1 MHNNVRLYVW
11 FFFVVVALNDF
22 EWGAFNLK
30 QRHAKF

>member
-1 MHNNVRLYVW
+1 MSGYMFG